1 MIVIVIVCDCHLS
14 LPQVSKLKGICSC
27 SFMELC
33 EEQQQVIV
41 VSFVYKS
48 YLLFVEFVVVC
59 VTGSV
64 YSCIIF

>member
-1 MIVIVIVCDCHLS
+1 
-14 LPQVSKLKGICSC
+14 
-27 SFMELC
+27 MELC

-64 YSCIIF
+64 YSCIIFWTVASVSESVFYKDIH